1 MPPPPRRNAGK
12 RPAAGKKPA
21 PPAGITPTLLLD
33 QVKNTASWALAREP
47 SLPAVTVLRGAAEL
61 EPRWRK
67 GEAAEDYLVFLLAA
81 HFTTVATFV
90 PTDVDQRIRQHVWS
104 HLSAARLAS
113 AIERVLVVAG
123 WDVRPVTERHVDLDG
138 EVLAG
143 HQGEWFSV
151 LSGALGR
158 ALALGDA
165 ASADRA
171 RGWMETELTREAKLV
186 QYARKHGTPRELLS
200 VVTTV
205 AHNLG
210 DLSRVV
216 DTWAPAIAASDIGR
230 RYARLGH
237 EDGARFDGAFVYA
250 GALNKQLMALE
261 NHRFLPL
268 RSARP
273 LRRERAFLL
282 PFGPY
287 FYDWGKLLG
296 ATPLLADDER
306 AEILQ
311 ALLGVHVRRTEENG
325 CLRAIAGMNAG
336 YPGGV
341 DKLGKLI
348 SAEGRMAMQRGGVR
362 EALRRSEPDFLRRFH
377 AAVQR

>member
-1 MPPPPRRNAGK
+1 MPPKPRRGAGN
-12 RPAAGKKPA
+12 RPGAGKKPA
-21 PPAGITPTLLLD
+21 PPAGITPTLLLE
-33 QVKNTASWALAREP
+33 QVKNTAAWALALD
-47 SLPAVTVLRGAAEL
+47 LPAVKVLGGAAEL

-67 GEAAEDYLVFLLAA
+67 GEAAEGYFVLLLAA

-90 PTDVDQRIRQHVWS
+90 PTDVDQRIRQHVWTN
-104 HLSAARLAS
+104 LAGARLAS
-113 AIERVLVVAG
+113 AIERTLEVAA
-123 WDVRPVTERHVDLDG
+123 WDVRPVTERHVDLDH

-151 LSGALGR
+151 LAGALGR

-171 RGWMETELTREAKLV
+171 RTWIEAELTREARLV
-186 QYARKHGTPRELLS
+186 QYARKHGTARELLS

-216 DTWAPAIAASDIGR
+216 DTWAPAVAASEVGR

-250 GALNKQLMALE
+250 GALNKELMALE

-268 RSARP
+268 RGPRA

-287 FYDWGKLLG
+287 FYDWGKMLG
-296 ATPLLADDER
+296 ATPLLVDEER

-311 ALLGVHVRRTEENG
+311 ALLGVHERRNEENG

-341 DKLGKLI
+341 DKLGKLL
-348 SAEGRMAMQRGGVR
+348 SPEGRMSLQRGGVR
-362 EALRRSEPDFLRRFH
+362 QALRCSEPDFLRRFH
-377 AAVQR
+377 AAVAR

>member
-1 MPPPPRRNAGK
+1 MPPKPRRGAGK

-21 PPAGITPTLLLD
+21 PPAGITPTLLFE
-33 QVKNTASWALAREP
+33 QVKNTASWALTLE
-47 SLPAVTVLRGAAEL
+47 LPAVKVLRGAAEL

-67 GEAAEDYLVFLLAA
+67 GEAAEEYLVYLLAA

-90 PTDVDQRIRQHVWS
+90 PTDVDQRIRQHVWTN
-104 HLSAARLAS
+104 LAGARLAS
-113 AIERVLVVAG
+113 AIERTLEVAA
-123 WDVRPVTERHVDLDG
+123 WDVRPVTERHVDLDDQ
-138 EVLAG
+138 VLAG

-158 ALALGDA
+158 ALSLGDA
-165 ASADRA
+165 TSADRA
-171 RGWMETELTREAKLV
+171 RAWIEAELTREAHLV
-186 QYARKHGTPRELLS
+186 QYARKHGTAQELLS

-216 DTWAPAIAASDIGR
+216 DTWSPAIAASEVGR

-268 RSARP
+268 RGPRA

-287 FYDWGKLLG
+287 FYDWGKALG
-296 ATPLLADDER
+296 ATPLLADEER

-311 ALLGVHVRRTEENG
+311 ALLGVHERRTEENG
-325 CLRAIAGMNAG
+325 CLRAIAGMNAA

-341 DKLGKLI
+341 DKLGKLL
-348 SAEGRMAMQRGGVR
+348 SAEGRMSLQRGGVR
-362 EALRRSEPDFLRRFH
+362 QALRRSEPEFLRRFH
-377 AAVQR
+377 EAVTR